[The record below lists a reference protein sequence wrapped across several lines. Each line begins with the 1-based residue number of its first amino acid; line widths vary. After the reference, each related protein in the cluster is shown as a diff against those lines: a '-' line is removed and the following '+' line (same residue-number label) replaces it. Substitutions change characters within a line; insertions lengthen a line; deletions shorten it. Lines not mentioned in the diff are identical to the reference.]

1 MRKTKMWLQVRIE
14 RFCISQ
20 EGGNNLL
27 PICWGVYPTVH
38 LAGCHVGSR
47 EIRSLSTKF
56 KLLKS
61 NFFLK
66 KIGWPKIISQT
77 ERAPLNINPQQD
89 LSSLMTLDNQ
99 ICKIIR
105 SATWILQSAVT
116 ITGSPQRF
124 VSLAWGPSLF
134 TRITKVFLKI
144 FFVYNYKFKSM
155 ICCLCTLEK
164 DHSCS
169 K

>member
-1 MRKTKMWLQVRIE
+1 MIETAEIELGKSGEMRKTKMWLQVGIE

-20 EGGNNLL
+20 EGGNNSL
-27 PICWGVYPTVH
+27 PICSGVYRTVH

-47 EIRSLSTKF
+47 EIRSLSAKF

-61 NFFLK
+61 KKIKIKKHK

-105 SATWILQSAVT
+105 SAT
-116 ITGSPQRF
+116 
-124 VSLAWGPSLF
+124 
-134 TRITKVFLKI
+134 
-144 FFVYNYKFKSM
+144 
-155 ICCLCTLEK
+155 
-164 DHSCS
+164 
-169 K
+169 